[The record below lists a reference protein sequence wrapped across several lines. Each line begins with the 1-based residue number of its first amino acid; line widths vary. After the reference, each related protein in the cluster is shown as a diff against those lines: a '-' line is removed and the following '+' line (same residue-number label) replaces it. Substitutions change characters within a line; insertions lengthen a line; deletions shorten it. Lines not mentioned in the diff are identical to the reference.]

1 MDELSF
7 FRAYSQNLVQKIVL
21 ALANVVLSKNIS
33 LIYIADQTLELDIYA
48 VITCFCYVLMISL
61 DHNKKNPSVSRFGE
75 N

>member
-33 LIYIADQTLELDIYA
+33 LIYIADQTLELDTYA
-48 VITCFCYVLMISL
+48 VITCFCYVLMIL
-61 DHNKKNPSVSRFGE
+61 FKRFC
-75 N
+75 